1 MKVSSCRKIFFTILV
16 NGDLDGGGGA
26 DEGDEG
32 EDVDLL
38 VRVLVLVFVCLF
50 VFVLVFVFTCLCKA
64 QHQLR
69 ELTWRLHLRL
79 LPSHPAWHDDAHI
92 K

>member
-32 EDVDLL
+32 EDVHLL
-38 VRVLVLVFVCLF
+38 VHVLVLVLVFVLVFVCLF
-50 VFVLVFVFTCLCKA
+50 VFVLVLMLVFTCLCKA

-79 LPSHPAWHDDAHI
+79 LPSHPA
-92 K
+92 